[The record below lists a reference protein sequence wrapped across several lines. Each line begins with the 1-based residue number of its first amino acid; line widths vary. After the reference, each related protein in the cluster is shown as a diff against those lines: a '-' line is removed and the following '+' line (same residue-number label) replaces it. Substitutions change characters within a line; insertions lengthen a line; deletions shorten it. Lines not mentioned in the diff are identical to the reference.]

1 MNKKWEFYGENSE
14 EIIDIAKKHNISE
27 LLTKILVNRGITD
40 DKEIDTFLNPTRN
53 DFYDPYLMPDM
64 DKAVERIIKAINN
77 QEKVMIYGDYDVDGI
92 TSITVLKKFL
102 EERGLKTGH
111 YIPNRLEEGYGLN
124 ENAIRSIAEQKYT
137 LMITVDCGISGIEE
151 VELANQLGIETII
164 TDHHEQSESL
174 PNAYA
179 IINAKRKDSQ
189 YPFRGLAGCGAVFKL
204 IQAISLRL
212 GLEEK
217 EFLKYL
223 DIVCVGTISDI
234 VPLVDENRVIAK
246 LGLKLV
252 AQTRNIGLRELIL
265 QSGYKKIDSNTISFG
280 VAPRI
285 NACGRMG
292 YQEEALDLFLTNN
305 IEEARKI
312 TARLN
317 SYNLERQTKEKD
329 IFEQAIKELE
339 KEDIEKLNTIVL
351 SGDNWH
357 HGVIGIVASK
367 LTEKFYKPTIL
378 ICFEDNIGKGS
389 GRSLPGFDLHEALVE
404 TSAYLEKYGGHEM
417 AVGLSL
423 KKEKYNDFKL
433 AFEEIAKSKN
443 IQQIIPVIKI
453 DSIITAKDVNKKTIQ
468 DLEMLEPFGEK
479 NKNPIFVY
487 KNLKID
493 SIRALS
499 EGKHLK
505 LTLKDDNLLIN
516 AIGFNLGYLSEE
528 YLIGDKIDIAGNLE
542 INKYG
547 RRRDNPNKYKRCYEI
562 NIEKIDK
569 YTQNWSKYYEK
580 KDFTNMERQFN
591 KIQKELEKVVPLESV
606 ITKAR
611 QLENI
616 HNLIKNNGKNFN
628 LTQEELELANKL
640 V

>member
-204 IQAISLRL
+204 IQAISVRL

-562 NIEKIDK
+562 NIEKG
-569 YTQNWSKYYEK
+569 
-580 KDFTNMERQFN
+580 
-591 KIQKELEKVVPLESV
+591 
-606 ITKAR
+606 
-611 QLENI
+611 
-616 HNLIKNNGKNFN
+616 NLYAKQRKCNNR
-628 LTQEELELANKL
+628 
-640 V
+640 

>member
-1 MNKKWEFYGENSE
+1 MNKKWEFYEENSE

-305 IEEARKI
+305 IEEAREI

-562 NIEKIDK
+562 NIEKG
-569 YTQNWSKYYEK
+569 
-580 KDFTNMERQFN
+580 
-591 KIQKELEKVVPLESV
+591 
-606 ITKAR
+606 
-611 QLENI
+611 
-616 HNLIKNNGKNFN
+616 NLYAKQRKCNNR
-628 LTQEELELANKL
+628 
-640 V
+640 